1 MPDFPTVRL
10 GEHEIPVYGQRWRYC
25 VNKLESVIRSYVT
38 ETGDVAVDPN
48 NINPSDLAV
57 MLGDSTYSALCALIP
72 ALGKRMPEWEFNGYA
87 SAEAASRGEYDPD
100 KGNEPTIPEI
110 IEAFEVAWR
119 VSRLDTVVGGAKG
132 LIERFVDPQVLRDK
146 ITLFVAQLGED
157 PEFLELQLSRTSPS
171 TNGTSESTSSTP
183 LSPTSTESTD

>member
-1 MPDFPTVRL
+1 MSDSPTVRL

-25 VNKLESVIRSYVT
+25 VNRLEGVVRSYIS
-38 ETGDVAVDPN
+38 ETGEVAVDPN
-48 NINPSDLAV
+48 DINPTNLAT

-87 SAEAASRGEYDPD
+87 SAEAAERGEYDPD

-110 IEAFEVAWR
+110 INAFEVAWR

-132 LIERFVDPQVLRDK
+132 LIERFVDPTVLRDK

-157 PEFLELQLSRTSPS
+157 PESPEWLPSPTSPS
-171 TNGTSESTSSTP
+171 TNGTSGSTSSTP
-183 LSPTSTESTD
+183 SSPTLTENGG